1 MSAPAPDAVDPTG
14 PTDRAGRRSEGVVI
28 GFLAFL
34 GMLMATGIDISLP
47 AFDEIDAA
55 LDADDGEALIVTFF
69 LLGAAFGQLV
79 VGPLSDMLG
88 RRPVLLGGLTLY
100 ALGAAAAA
108 LAPTFEILLAARF
121 LWGLGAAAPTG
132 SRTSIARDLYSGDA
146 MARVTTIMMA
156 VFLIGPVFTPLIGQG
171 LLSVGDWPLVFWFC
185 AAIGVLALA
194 ATVWFGETLP
204 PERRRPLELRQ
215 FGLALRRIGR
225 TRITLGHLIA
235 NMFWSAAFFVFLQSS
250 APVFDRVFDRED
262 DFAFYFAALG
272 LWTIP
277 LLLINNRLINRLGA
291 RRTSLAT
298 ASVSILACAIGTA
311 TVLAI
316 DDPGFWPWYV
326 WLAFA
331 SSFITLTSPPM
342 VALAL
347 EPMGDLAGTVSS
359 LLFFTGFA
367 FGSLLAALVDVFI
380 DDTVTPFVIG
390 FSIYATVGFG
400 FQIWAGDDQR
410 LR

>member
-1 MSAPAPDAVDPTG
+1 
-14 PTDRAGRRSEGVVI
+14 
-28 GFLAFL
+28 
-34 GMLMATGIDISLP
+34 
-47 AFDEIDAA
+47 
-55 LDADDGEALIVTFF
+55 
-69 LLGAAFGQLV
+69 
-79 VGPLSDMLG
+79 
-88 RRPVLLGGLTLY
+88 
-100 ALGAAAAA
+100 
-108 LAPTFEILLAARF
+108 
-121 LWGLGAAAPTG
+121 
-132 SRTSIARDLYSGDA
+132 

-171 LLSVGDWPLVFWFC
+171 LLGVGDWPLVFWFC
-185 AAIGVLALA
+185 ATIGVLALA

-204 PERRRPLELRQ
+204 PQRRRPLELRQ

-225 TRITLGHLIA
+225 TRVTLGHLIA
-235 NMFWSAAFFVFLQSS
+235 NVFWSAAFFVFLQSS

-277 LLLINNRLINRLGA
+277 LLLINNRLIDRLGA
-291 RRTSLAT
+291 RRTSLLT
-298 ASVSILACAIGTA
+298 ASVSILACAVGTA
-311 TVLAI
+311 TVLVV
-316 DDPGFWPWYV
+316 DQPGFWPWYV

-367 FGSLLAALVDVFI
+367 IGSVLAALVDVFI

-390 FSIYATVGFG
+390 FSVYATIGFG
-400 FQIWAGDDQR
+400 FQIWAGDDQK
-410 LR
+410 LRQR

>member
-1 MSAPAPDAVDPTG
+1 MSTPSA
-14 PTDRAGRRSEGVVI
+14 RRSEPVVI
-28 GFLAFL
+28 AFLAFL

-47 AFDEIDAA
+47 AFDEIDAD
-55 LDADDGEALIVTFF
+55 LDAGGREALIVTFF
-69 LLGAAFGQLV
+69 LLGTAFGQLI

-100 ALGAAAAA
+100 VIGGAAAA
-108 LAPTFEILLAARF
+108 LAGSYEMLLAARF
-121 LWGLGAAAPTG
+121 VWGLGAAAPTG
-132 SRTSIARDLYSGDA
+132 NRTAIARDLYSGDA

-171 LLSVGDWPLVFWFC
+171 LLNIADWPVVFWFC
-185 AAIGVLALA
+185 AALGILALV
-194 ATVWFGETLP
+194 ATAWFGETLP
-204 PERRRPLELRQ
+204 PERRRPLQVRE
-215 FGLALRRIGR
+215 FGLALRRIAR
-225 TRITLGHLIA
+225 TRVTLGHVIA
-235 NMFWSAAFFVFLQSS
+235 NVFWSAAFFIFLQSS

-277 LLLINNRLINRLGA
+277 LLLTNNRLIDRLGA
-291 RRTSLAT
+291 RRTSLGT
-298 ASVSILACAIGTA
+298 AAISITACALGTIL
-311 TVLAI
+311 VLV
-316 DDPGFWPWYV
+316 DDTPGFWPWYV

-331 SSFITLTSPPM
+331 ASFITLTSPPM

-347 EPMGDLAGTVSS
+347 DPMGDLAGTVSS

-367 FGSLLAALVDVFI
+367 FGSAMAAFVDVFI

-390 FSIYATVGFG
+390 FSIYAAIGFA
-400 FQIWAGDDQR
+400 FQVWAGSPEVDPAETDDQAAVPAG
-410 LR
+410 